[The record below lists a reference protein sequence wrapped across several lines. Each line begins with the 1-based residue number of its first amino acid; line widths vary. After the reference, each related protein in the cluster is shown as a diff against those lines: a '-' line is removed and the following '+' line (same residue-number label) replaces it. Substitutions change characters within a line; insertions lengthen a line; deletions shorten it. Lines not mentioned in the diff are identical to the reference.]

1 MLAKN
6 TKASSRIQK
15 AWAKGQVMKE
25 YLCVV
30 EATSMEALR
39 SRSIERKDFERWAAT
54 RSDDVLLKKQCDW
67 GSAGWRNKEE
77 ARVLTGIIRKRS
89 NGGKGSVMVDSI
101 DLGLIGQMK
110 QSQPTLLESGIE
122 NSVIV
127 KGGRMCH
134 LEYRHLASFPDR
146 RHGTSRSNQV
156 HLVSVRTATGS
167 RHQVR
172 ALLSA
177 IGGSPIVGDLRYG
190 SIKPALRDQSVAL
203 HARSLYMPTVKLGG
217 TDLISSP
224 FTAPIP
230 SVWREF
236 FALSEDDVQRLQD

>member
-1 MLAKN
+1 MFAKN
-6 TKASSRIQK
+6 TKAASRVQK
-15 AWAKGQVMKE
+15 AWSKGQVMKE

-30 EATSMEALR
+30 EATSMQAVRNR
-39 SRSIERKDFERWAAT
+39 SNERKDFERWAAT
-54 RSDDVLLKKQCDW
+54 RSDVLLKQCEW

-89 NGGKGSVMVDSI
+89 NGSKGSVMVESI
-101 DLGLIGQMK
+101 DLRLMEQMEQK
-110 QSQPTLLESGIE
+110 QPTLLESGIE

-127 KGGRMCH
+127 KGGRLCH
-134 LEYRHLASFPDR
+134 LEYRHLASFLDR
-146 RHGTSRSNQV
+146 RRGRSNQV
-156 HLVSVRTATGS
+156 HLVSVRTATGA

-177 IGGSPIVGDLRYG
+177 VGGSPIVGDLRYG

-230 SVWREF
+230 SVWQEF
-236 FALSEDDVQRLQD
+236 FALSEDDVHRLQD